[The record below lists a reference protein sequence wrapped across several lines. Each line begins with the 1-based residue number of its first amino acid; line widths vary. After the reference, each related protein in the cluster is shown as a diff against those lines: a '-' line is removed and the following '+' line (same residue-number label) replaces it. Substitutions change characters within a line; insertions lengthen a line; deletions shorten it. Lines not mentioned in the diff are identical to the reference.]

1 MQAKTENRGG
11 KREGAGRKPTIRQE
25 FSKAAK
31 ERTWEAINHVAE
43 ELGYDVFELLVRTA
57 SVKKGKAMTAQG
69 QNAMKIIKDILTT
82 GESVSRQEIE
92 VSQTRGPVIHLP
104 AELPE
109 NVEPIKKG
117 ARAIKKTG

>member
-1 MQAKTENRGG
+1 MSDSSQKSRNHGG
-11 KREGAGRKPTIRQE
+11 KREGAGRKPTASSQ
-25 FSKAAK
+25 AAK
-31 ERTWEAINHVAE
+31 ERTWEAINRVAE

-104 AELPE
+104 AELPA
-109 NVEPIKKG
+109 NVEPIKKSG
-117 ARAIKKTG
+117 

>member
-31 ERTWEAINHVAE
+31 ERTWQAIQDVAD

-69 QNAMKIIKDILTT
+69 QNAMKIITGILTT

-92 VSQTRGPVIHLP
+92 IKKTQGPLIHLP
-104 AELPE
+104 PELPE
-109 NVEPIKKG
+109 NVEPIKKSQ
-117 ARAIKKTG
+117 